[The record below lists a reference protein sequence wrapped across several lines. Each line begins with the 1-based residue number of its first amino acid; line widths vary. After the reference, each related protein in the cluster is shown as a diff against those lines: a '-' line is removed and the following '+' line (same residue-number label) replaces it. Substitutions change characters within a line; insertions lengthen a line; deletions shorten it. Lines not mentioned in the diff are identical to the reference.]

1 MENALIT
8 GATQGIGR
16 SIAIAFAKQGISM
29 AICSRNV
36 KDLEVLKEELLALN
50 SGIQIFALA
59 VDCSQKAELLNY
71 ARQAQQQLGFIKVV
85 VNNVGMFQP
94 ASILDDADDAFTT
107 NLNTNLMPAYELY
120 RFFGKSM
127 IAARSGHFFN
137 ICSIAAKEPVV
148 NAGIYSVTKAA
159 LYSLT
164 HIMKLEMQAYSVKV
178 TAVLP
183 GSTLTGSWAGTEVHP
198 DRFVMPHDIAAA
210 ILNAYN
216 MSKGANVDEI
226 IIKPVSGQIS

>member
-36 KDLEVLKEELLALN
+36 KDLELLKT
-50 SGIQIFALA
+50 
-59 VDCSQKAELLNY
+59 ELLNINPAIQVVAY
-71 ARQAQQQLGFIKVV
+71 QANCSVKAEVLNFARQAQQELGFIKIV

-94 ASILDDADDAFTT
+94 SSILNDADDAFTL

-120 RFFGKSM
+120 RFFAGPM
-127 IAARSGHFFN
+127 MEQHSGHFFN
-137 ICSIAAKEPVV
+137 ICSVAAKEPVV

-164 HIMKLEMQAYSVKV
+164 HVMKLEMQAYSVKV

-183 GSTLTGSWAGTEVHP
+183 GSTLTGSWAGTNVQP
-198 DRFVMPHDIAAA
+198 DRFVMPDDIAAA

-226 IIKPVSGQIS
+226 VIKPVLGQL

>member
-36 KDLEVLKEELLALN
+36 KDLELLKT
-50 SGIQIFALA
+50 
-59 VDCSQKAELLNY
+59 ELLNINPAIQIVAY
-71 ARQAQQQLGFIKVV
+71 RANCSIKAEVLDFARQAQQQLGFIKIV

-94 ASILDDADDAFTT
+94 SSILNDADDAFTL

-120 RFFGKSM
+120 RFFAGPM
-127 IAARSGHFFN
+127 TEQHSGHFFN
-137 ICSIAAKEPVV
+137 ICSVVAKEPVV

-183 GSTLTGSWAGTEVHP
+183 GSTLTGSWAGTDVHP
-198 DRFVMPHDIAAA
+198 NRFVMPDDVAAA

-226 IIKPVSGQIS
+226 VIKPVLGQL

>member
-29 AICSRNV
+29 AICSRNI
-36 KDLEVLKEELLALN
+36 KDLELLKIELLTIN
-50 SGIQIFALA
+50 PNIQVFASEA
-59 VDCSQKAELLNY
+59 DCSKKAEVLQY
-71 ARQAQQQLGFIKVV
+71 ARQAQEQLGFIKIV

-94 ASILDDADDAFTT
+94 SSILNDADDAFTV
-107 NLNTNLMPAYELY
+107 NFNTNLMPAYELY
-120 RFFGKSM
+120 RFF
-127 IAARSGHFFN
+127 ARAMMEKQSGHFFN

-183 GSTLTGSWAGTEVHP
+183 GSTLTGSWAGTEVRP
-198 DRFVMPHDIAAA
+198 ERFVMPDDIAAA

-226 IIKPVSGQIS
+226 VIKPVLGQL

>member
-16 SIAIAFAKQGISM
+16 SIAFAFAKQGISM
-29 AICSRNV
+29 AICSRNA
-36 KDLEVLKEELLALN
+36 KDLEQLSHELLN
-50 SGIQIFALA
+50 TNPGIKVFAH
-59 VDCSQKAELLNY
+59 VTDCSQKVQLLEFAQSAE
-71 ARQAQQQLGFIKVV
+71 AELGFIKII

-94 ASILDDADDAFTT
+94 SSMLNDADDAFAA
-107 NLNTNLMPAYELY
+107 NVNTNLLPAYELY
-120 RFFGKSM
+120 RYFGKTM
-127 IAARSGHFFN
+127 IAQRSGHIFN

-159 LYSLT
+159 LYSLSN
-164 HIMKLEMQAYSVKV
+164 IMKLEMQAHSVKV

-183 GSTLTGSWAGTEVHP
+183 GSTLTNSWAGTAVPPE
-198 DRFVMPHDIAAA
+198 RFVMPDDIAAA
-210 ILNAYN
+210 VLNAYN

-226 IIKPVSGQIS
+226 IIKPVLGQL

>member
-16 SIAIAFAKQGISM
+16 SVAIAFAKQGISM

-36 KDLEVLKEELLALN
+36 KDLEVLKQELIAINPDVKVFILAT
-50 SGIQIFALA
+50 
-59 VDCSQKAELLNY
+59 DCSNKEQLLSF
-71 ARQAQQQLGFIKVV
+71 ARQAQQEMGFIKVV

-94 ASILDDADDAFTT
+94 ASILDDTDDAFTN

-127 IAARSGHFFN
+127 MEARSGHIFN
-137 ICSIAAKEPVV
+137 ICSVASKEPVV

-159 LYSLT
+159 LYSLNN
-164 HIMKLEMQAYSVKV
+164 IMKLEMQAYSVKV

-198 DRFVMPHDIAAA
+198 NRFVMPDDVAAA

-226 IIKPVSGQIS
+226 VIKPVLGQL

>member
-16 SIAIAFAKQGISM
+16 SVAVAFAKQGISM

-36 KDLEVLKEELLALN
+36 KDLAALKQELLAIN
-50 SGIQIFALA
+50 PNIQVFALA
-59 VDCSQKAELLNY
+59 VDCSRKDELLNY

-94 ASILDDADDAFTT
+94 SSILDDADDAFTT
-107 NLNTNLMPAYELY
+107 NFNTNLMPAYELY

-127 IAARSGHFFN
+127 MDERAGHFFN

-164 HIMKLEMQAYSVKV
+164 HIMKLEMQAYSIKV

-198 DRFVMPHDIAAA
+198 DRFVMPDDIAAA

-226 IIKPVSGQIS
+226 IIKPVLGQL

>member
-16 SIAIAFAKQGISM
+16 SIATAFAKQGISM

-36 KDLEVLKEELLALN
+36 KDLELLKQELLTIN
-50 SGIQIFALA
+50 RNIQVFAHA
-59 VDCSQKAELLNY
+59 ADCSQKHELLEY
-71 ARQAQQQLGFIKVV
+71 ARLAQSNLGFIKII

-94 ASILDDADDAFTT
+94 ASILDDADDAFVT
-107 NLNTNLMPAYELY
+107 NINTNLMPAYELY
-120 RFFGKSM
+120 RYFGKAM
-127 IAARSGHFFN
+127 MAERSGHIFN

-148 NAGIYSVTKAA
+148 NAGIYSVTKSA
-159 LYSLT
+159 LYSLSN
-164 HIMKLEMQAYSVKV
+164 IMKLEMQAHSVKV

-183 GSTLTGSWAGTEVHP
+183 GSTLTNSWAGTAVPPE
-198 DRFVMPHDIAAA
+198 RFVMPDDIAAA
-210 ILNAYN
+210 VLNAYN

-226 IIKPVSGQIS
+226 VIKPVLGQL